1 MLILACILKVRF
13 FPSFFLL
20 FMKETD
26 IGRYVNGL
34 RKHPLG
40 RSQEAGEVAH
50 QVENMDKNVAKQ
62 KFVLF
67 GICYLIILY
76 FVGLGV
82 ACSLKGSGRR

>member
-1 MLILACILKVRF
+1 MELT
-13 FPSFFLL
+13 LL
-20 FMKETD
+20 FVFVQETD
-26 IGRYVNGL
+26 IGWHVNGL

-62 KFVLF
+62 KFFLF